1 MNKTAII
8 EFVDFARD
16 SLENLVRLRAYEYGV
31 SDKGA
36 EENVQVINGKVLS
49 NEERG
54 QRDALIRAI
63 KQSEDGQG
71 FSHGFTS
78 IMEEAAYTW
87 FNRFIAIRF
96 MEVNGYLPSHT
107 RIFSDETGAF
117 NPQVLKEATTVSID
131 GIDRVKVSDLIQ
143 NHQTDGLFKYFV
155 ILQCNELSKPIPEMF
170 ERISDYSELL
180 FPNGM
185 LKKDSVIAR
194 MVENIP
200 EEDWKDQVQII
211 GWMYQFY
218 IAKKKTEVF
227 ASKKTVTKDTIAAV
241 TQLFTPDWIVRYMTE
256 NSIGRIWLEAYP
268 DSPLREQLKYF
279 VDGSDQPDEV
289 KKKLDEIRY
298 KDVDPKDI
306 KVIEPC
312 CGSGH
317 ILVYCFDVL
326 FKIYLEKGYLNREI
340 PSLILQ
346 NNLTGLDI
354 DKRASQLA
362 SFSLIMKARSYDSGF
377 FRRAV
382 FPKIF
387 EIEDTS
393 SINLLDLS
401 NDFEKAGFSKE
412 ASETAQYLAETFRDG
427 KVIGS
432 LLKVQPRNYDYFA
445 SEIKEKI
452 SNAQTVDLFEQDFYS
467 TTLPKLIYISK
478 LADALSKKYDVMITN
493 PPYIGISTLEAPAK
507 NYAAKYYPNSKTDMF
522 AMFMETDFVK
532 KNGFLAM
539 INMHSW
545 MFLGSFEKLRLSLL
559 KTKEIVTMAHLG
571 ARAFETIGGEVVQTT
586 TFVLRNCRYNG
597 NGVYFRLVDSN
608 DKEND
613 FLTANC
619 LSGTAK

>member
-16 SLENLVRLRAYEYGV
+16 SLESLVKLRAYEFGV
-31 SDKGA
+31 SNKGA
-36 EENVQVINGKVLS
+36 EENIQVVNGKVLS
-49 NEERG
+49 NEERA

-63 KQSEDGQG
+63 KTAENGQG
-71 FSHGFTS
+71 FEHGFES
-78 IMEEAAYTW
+78 VMEEAAYTW

-107 RIFSDETGAF
+107 RVFSDENGLF
-117 NPQVLKEATTVSID
+117 NPQILKEATTISID
-131 GIDRVKVSDLIQ
+131 GIDRVKISDLIQ
-143 NHQTDGLFKYFV
+143 SHQTDALYKYLI

-194 MVENIP
+194 MVEDIP
-200 EEDWKDQVQII
+200 EADWKDQVQII

-218 IAKKKTEVF
+218 IAKKKAEVF
-227 ASKKTVTKDTIAAV
+227 ASKKAVTKDSIVAV

-256 NSIGRIWLEAYP
+256 NSIGRIWLESYP
-268 DSPLREQLKYF
+268 SSSLKEQMKYY
-279 VDGSDQPDEV
+279 VDDDQQTEDVE
-289 KKKLDEIRY
+289 KRLETIRY
-298 KDVDPKDI
+298 RNVDPKDI

-326 FKIYLEKGYLNREI
+326 FRIYLEKGYLDREI

-346 NNLTGLDI
+346 HNLTGLDI

-377 FRRAV
+377 FRRGI
-382 FPKIF
+382 FPRVF

-393 SINLLDLS
+393 SINALDLVT
-401 NDFEKAGFSKE
+401 DFEQAGFTKTATDTASYL
-412 ASETAQYLAETFRDG
+412 SETFQDA

-432 LLKVQPRNYDYFA
+432 LLKVQPRDYDSFIT
-445 SEIKEKI
+445 EINDKI
-452 SNAQTVDLFEQDFYS
+452 GNAQTVDLFKQDFYS
-467 TTLPKLIYISK
+467 VTLPKLVNVACIAKI
-478 LADALSKKYDVMITN
+478 LSMKYDVMITN
-493 PPYIGISTLEAPAK
+493 PPYIGIATLEAPAK
-507 NYAAKYYPNSKTDMF
+507 NYAAKFYPNSKTDMYS
-522 AMFMETDFVK
+522 MFMETDFVK
-532 KNGFLAM
+532 KNGFLSM

-545 MFLGSFEKLRLSLL
+545 MFLGSFEKLRVSLL
-559 KTKEIVTMAHLG
+559 QAKEIVTMAHLG

-597 NGVYFRLVDSN
+597 NGVYFRLVDSE
-608 DKEND
+608 DKEKD
-613 FLTANC
+613 FLEANRREET
-619 LSGTAK
+619 SE